1 MKGVDFTEKVAKE
14 VSVLIPK
21 LIVGIKKS
29 FFEIEELTNRQIIIL
44 LFVYEN
50 KRANISDIAN
60 NFLVSLPTIT
70 GIVDRLVKKGYLE
83 RIHDE
88 VDRRVV
94 YVALNDK
101 GRNFVN
107 KFLVTVKKRWH
118 KILTFLNLKE
128 QAFYLKILKKIIKAL
143 DEARDEE

>member
-21 LIVGIKKS
+21 LIAGIKKS
-29 FFEIEELTNRQIIIL
+29 FFEIEELTNRQVIIL

-70 GIVDRLVKKGYLE
+70 GIADRLVKKGYLE

-143 DEARDEE
+143 DEGRNEE